1 MERNQIDK
9 ERLYNDLRQLETEIK
24 EVKAPLRSTWSDDID
39 AMGSLQYRLVLMK
52 RSSTER
58 YVLQAW
64 LHGRQHLADKEKNDK
79 LLEHIA
85 SRYMLEEAA

>member
-9 ERLYNDLRQLETEIK
+9 ERLYNDLRQLEAEIK
-24 EVKAPLRSTWSDDID
+24 EVKAPLRSTWPDDIY
-39 AMGSLQYRLVLMK
+39 AMSKLQWNLVVLK
-52 RSSTER
+52 RQSTER